1 MAVAAAPVSSCC
13 APPAVTTCCA
23 DLPAMGGAPA
33 AASISSMD
41 EETRDMFNAWNS
53 PVKLGVFIN
62 PEATPDEGGS
72 DKAAKRANTP
82 FHQTEGS
89 GSGSGGSFFTSDS
102 AKRDEV
108 PKPVSPVKLSASVA
122 GEPPASSSSKKE
134 ELTGNVKKSTIEEAP
149 TSTKDVAIQAEKKT
163 TIESNEKK
171 SELSASASKIEEVQ
185 GGAATEK
192 VSHSFIYSNHQ
203 EQALDARTAK
213 EEAT

>member
-13 APPAVTTCCA
+13 APPAITTCCS
-23 DLPAMGGAPA
+23 DLAGGAPA
-33 AASISSMD
+33 AAASSMSSMD

-72 DKAAKRANTP
+72 DKAAKRADTP

-108 PKPVSPVKLSASVA
+108 PKPISPVKSSASVV
-122 GEPPASSSSKKE
+122 GEPASSSSKKE
-134 ELTGNVKKSTIEEAP
+134 ELSGNVKKSTIEAAP

-185 GGAATEK
+185 GGTATEK
-192 VSHSFIYSNHQ
+192 VRGIIILSY
-203 EQALDARTAK
+203 
-213 EEAT
+213 

>member
-23 DLPAMGGAPA
+23 DVPSMGGVPA
-33 AASISSMD
+33 AASMSSMD
-41 EETRDMFNAWNS
+41 EETRDMFNAWNA

-72 DKAAKRANTP
+72 DKAAKRAETP

-108 PKPVSPVKLSASVA
+108 PKPVKSAATVV
-122 GEPPASSSSKKE
+122 GEPSSSKKKE
-134 ELTGNVKKSTIEEAP
+134 EQTGNVKKSTIEAAP

-185 GGAATEK
+185 GGTATEK
-192 VSHSFIYSNHQ
+192 VSAI
-203 EQALDARTAK
+203 
-213 EEAT
+213 